1 MLDMSERLD
10 GDFISAIANECKD
23 LGIYAA
29 VGVDLRGKVGRR
41 IDRPTQD
48 AWRSARADCRAD
60 GQTGEVTPSWCLP
73 VATAS
78 CI

>member
-41 IDRPTQD
+41 I
-48 AWRSARADCRAD
+48 RSADPR
-60 GQTGEVTPSWCLP
+60 CL
-73 VATAS
+73 VIGAGRL
-78 CI
+78 